1 MSSTAEHRDDSGA
14 AWTSS
19 QKPPEILFFGTFN
32 EELHPRVR
40 VLREGLTAHGANVAV
55 VNHPLAAGTA
65 ERVEMLRR
73 PIRLLGFLFAV
84 ASAWVRLAVGVRRR
98 RLTPDVVVVGYL
110 GQLDV
115 HLARLLFRRA
125 TIVLDHLVGLS
136 DTAHDR
142 RVDGWT
148 GPMLQRIDDWA
159 QRRADVVL
167 FDTNEQREHL
177 GHAARDAVV
186 VPVGAPTAFFT
197 SQGRVDGVSP
207 PLRVLFFGLFTPLQ
221 GADTIGAAIAELRD
235 HAGIHFTI
243 VGHGQDHE
251 IAQRIAATN
260 PNIEWIDWVPSEQL
274 PDLVATHDVCLGIFG
289 TTTKALRVVP
299 NKVYQGLAAG
309 AAVVTS
315 DTDSQRALLGD
326 AAFYV
331 TPGDP
336 DELAKALQLLVER
349 PEQLVELQR
358 RARALADDRFTPWAA
373 VCPLVRRL
381 GG

>member
-1 MSSTAEHRDDSGA
+1 MRSTAEHREDSGA
-14 AWTSS
+14 SWTGS
-19 QKPPEILFFGTFN
+19 QHPPAILFFGTFN

-40 VLREGLTAHGANVAV
+40 VLREGLTAQGANVTV
-55 VNHPLAAGTA
+55 VNRPLAAGTA

-84 ASAWVRLAVGVRRR
+84 ASAWLRLAVEVRRR
-98 RLTPDVVVVGYL
+98 RLKPDVVVVGYL
-110 GQLDV
+110 GHLDV
-115 HLARLLFRRA
+115 HLARLLFPRA

-142 RVDGWT
+142 RVEGRID
-148 GPMLQRIDDWA
+148 PMLQRIDDWA

-167 FDTNEQREHL
+167 FDTDEQREQL

-186 VPVGAPTAFFT
+186 VPVGAPSAFFT
-197 SQGRVDGVSP
+197 SRGRVDRAP

-221 GADTIGAAIAELRD
+221 GAETIGAAIAELRD

-251 IAQRIAATN
+251 IAQRVAATN
-260 PNIEWIDWVPSEQL
+260 PNIDWIDWVPSEQL

-315 DTDSQRALLGD
+315 DTESQRALLGE

-331 TPGDP
+331 APGDP

-358 RARALADDRFTPWAA
+358 RARGLADERFTPGAV